1 MPKKR
6 EGYKQINIYVPE
18 DLHIALKT
26 YATAQGETLTQ
37 WVVNEFRQKMIEV
50 GYIKPELDMTQYETL
65 SDLLIEQWDI
75 IEANAPKSKL
85 PALKS
90 IRDGEAKPTE
100 VDIVRL
106 SAYLGVDECQI
117 VKLAKKSNR
126 SKTNGNV

>member
-6 EGYKQINIYVPE
+6 PGYTQITLYLP
-18 DLHIALKT
+18 DALHRALKV
-26 YATAQGETLTQ
+26 YAGTEGTSITAYAVELFTD
-37 WVVNEFRQKMIEV
+37 KMIDL
-50 GYIKPELDMTQYETL
+50 GYLKPELNMAEYESL
-65 SDLLIEQWDI
+65 SELMVEQWDI